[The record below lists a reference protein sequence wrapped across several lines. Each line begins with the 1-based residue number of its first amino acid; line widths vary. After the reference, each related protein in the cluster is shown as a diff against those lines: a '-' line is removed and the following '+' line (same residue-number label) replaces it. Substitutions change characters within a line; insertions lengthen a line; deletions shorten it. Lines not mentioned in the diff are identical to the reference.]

1 MSLNNEFKI
10 KNDSNTLGRILS
22 GGVDIASILTT
33 NTNLRT
39 LTGTLLPTSIYQNA
53 SGNWQ
58 STYLTVSALS
68 ALWGQGGT
76 NIAAVTN
83 YLSTNNVLISGLR
96 ITDNLTVVGSI
107 STLNNGT
114 SQQWNSTYTTVNTNS
129 GNWNT
134 AYNTATTYQ
143 LASSSF
149 ATNTLL
155 QTTSGLLTPLT
166 LTRTLTGQLV
176 TTLDF
181 STYRT
186 SVANSTATLLP
197 TTIYQQTSGGF
208 ALSGYNTTISDT
220 VSSVLVGGASPQAA
234 SVWKTRS
241 IIQVL
246 DAMLFPTLTA
256 SYTIPTLTISINPT
270 TTQYE
275 DGTIISPI
283 FTGVFTKND
292 AGVLSAL
299 SFLRNTGT
307 GNVILSTVYNPI
319 SGTPVATNVP
329 DQFGYTNPNNP
340 NAAYTLIYTDTNF
353 QVTSATA
360 TWSVSAFY
368 QDGLRKQNNK
378 GDIDDRAFAVRSIA
392 APQLSSFFASTNT
405 VSVVG
410 RRIMFYGVDSTFTRA
425 PSSSPEVRS
434 LSLSTMNPAVNTAYD
449 ISIPIGA
456 TRIVYAYP
464 ASLGPAN
471 GSGSEPAFKD
481 ITANFDY
488 TSNFTLTNVLV
499 SGANGFTPVSYNV
512 YTHVP
517 ASPIPGAFTMRMLI

>member
-1 MSLNNEFKI
+1 MPLNNEFKI

-22 GGVDIASILTT
+22 SGVDIASFLTT

-68 ALWGQGGT
+68 ASWSQGGT
-76 NIAAVTN
+76 NLAAVTN
-83 YLSTNNVLISGLR
+83 YLSTNNVLISGL
-96 ITDNLTVVGSI
+96 TVVSSI

-134 AYNTATTYQ
+134 AYNISTTYQ
-143 LASSSF
+143 QA
-149 ATNTLL
+149 
-155 QTTSGLLTPLT
+155 
-166 LTRTLTGQLV
+166 
-176 TTLDF
+176 
-181 STYRT
+181 
-186 SVANSTATLLP
+186 
-197 TTIYQQTSGGF
+197 SGGF
-208 ALSGYNTTISDT
+208 ALSGYNTAISDT
-220 VSSVLVGGASPQAA
+220 VSSVLVGGALPQAA
-234 SVWKTRS
+234 SIWKTRS

-246 DAMLFPTLTA
+246 DTILFPTLTA
-256 SYTIPTLTISINPT
+256 SYTIPTISISMSPT

-275 DGTIISPI
+275 DGTIITLQ
-283 FTGVFTKND
+283 FTGTFLKND
-292 AGVLSAL
+292 AGSLSAL
-299 SFLRNTGT
+299 SFLRNAGT
-307 GNVILSTVYNPI
+307 GNVTLSTVFEPL
-319 SGTPVATNVP
+319 SGSSTAVP
-329 DQFGYTNPNNP
+329 DQFGFTNPNNP
-340 NAAYTLIYTDTNF
+340 NATYTLIFTDTNF
-353 QVTSATA
+353 QVTSAT
-360 TWSVSAFY
+360 TQWSVSAFY
-368 QDGLRKQNNK
+368 RSGQRKLNNK
-378 GDIDDRAFAVRSIA
+378 GEIDDRPFAVRSTA
-392 APQLSSFFASTNT
+392 APQLSSSNFTSST

-410 RRIMFYGVDSTFTRA
+410 RRIMFYGADSTFARA

-449 ISIPIGA
+449 ISVPVGA

-488 TSNFTLTNVLV
+488 TSNFTLTNVQV
-499 SGANGFTPVSYNV
+499 SGANNFTPVSYNV

-517 ASPIPGAFTMRMLI
+517 ASPIPGAFTMRMFI

>member
-22 GGVDIASILTT
+22 SGVNIATIFPTT
-33 NTNLRT
+33 TDLRT

-176 TTLDF
+176 TTSDF

-186 SVANSTATLLP
+186 SVATSTATLLP
-197 TTIYQQTSGGF
+197 TTTYQQASGGF
-208 ALSGYNTTISDT
+208 ALSGYNTLISDS

-256 SYTIPTLTISINPT
+256 SYTIPTISVSINPT
-270 TTQYE
+270 TSQYE
-275 DGTIISPI
+275 DGTIISPV

-292 AGVLSAL
+292 AGSLSAF
-299 SFLRNTGT
+299 SFLRNSGT
-307 GNVILSTVYNPI
+307 GNVKLSTVYNPFGGP
-319 SGTPVATNVP
+319 GTAVP

-340 NAAYTLIYTDTNF
+340 NAVYTFIYTDTNF

-360 TWSVSAFY
+360 TWNVSAFY
-368 QDGLRKQNNK
+368 RDGLRKQNNK
-378 GDIDDRAFAVRSIA
+378 GDIDNRAFAVRSIA
-392 APQLSSFFASTNT
+392 APQLSSFFASST

-410 RRIMFYGVDSTFTRA
+410 RRILFYGVDSTFTRA

-499 SGANGFTPVSYNV
+499 SGANGFKPVSYNV